1 MKMVL
6 LLLKIMDGIPCGI
19 HKKKKVSG
27 TEVVMTK
34 IGAGGKFDKD
44 SIKCLED
51 FTVLGFR

>member
-6 LLLKIMDGIPCGI
+6 LLLLKIMDVVFPW
-19 HKKKKVSG
+19 VSIKRRGFG

-44 SIKCLED
+44 SL
-51 FTVLGFR
+51 